1 MSYHKVDNVKNKPE
15 KAISWQKSGH
25 ARSKSQKKTPKKITP
40 SYLHNSGL
48 YYLERFSA
56 SKSHF
61 KEVMIRK
68 VKRSCLCHKDQDYN
82 ACTKMVGELADKFE
96 ACGLLNDKTY
106 ANALVSTMRRKG
118 LSRRAI
124 QIKMRS
130 KGIGSDLA
138 LCSLEDLDSHS
149 HETSEDAE
157 FSAALTLARKKKIGA
172 FSCGKE
178 QNIQKSFGVLA
189 RAGFSYDIAK
199 RVLNISL
206 EELENDPYN

>member
-1 MSYHKVDNVKNKPE
+1 
-15 KAISWQKSGH
+15 
-25 ARSKSQKKTPKKITP
+25 
-40 SYLHNSGL
+40 
-48 YYLERFSA
+48 
-56 SKSHF
+56 
-61 KEVMIRK
+61 
-68 VKRSCLCHKDQDYN
+68 
-82 ACTKMVGELADKFE
+82 